1 MDKQKIYGI
10 EIDEAAVRGGERRIL
25 DAAFLENDYVV
36 GDRFQKNG
44 GKNDF
49 DDAYPFGAMQLCC
62 LRLADGKKEV
72 VLEGEPGFDRSGKSG
87 NVMVRIPKFY
97 SRREKEG
104 MLERWMV
111 SGTCHEGFSIEP
123 CFLRDGK
130 ELDYIY
136 VGAYNSCAK
145 GNGVYSSTDSIP
157 DTMISIS
164 DFEQTYAADGYEPYD
179 FAMMLC
185 LQKLCVIE
193 LGTRQLK
200 SVLGGVC
207 MMKYFSKVT
216 PGNCITDLGKN
227 RISMRFSAKGR
238 NEYFAPGHDIGFGR
252 KSKSYAHRR
261 MVSAV
266 QKNPEHADWVD
277 IFYDGE
283 DLSEQLVVGEDAAYG
298 IPQRNGKTDQLTYH
312 TGRCDL
318 QAPFAGE
325 VTPLLCPFRYRNIEN
340 LWGNVWE
347 YVSGLQLQALTF
359 WYTFDPALYAESS
372 ALWQA
377 HPIPA
382 PEQHLL
388 PDLDPDGPHWISQL
402 SFDPENP
409 LVALPS
415 GVESGVLGDY
425 YDAVLNAYKDTDYSD
440 KPIDPDRTY
449 TTATGGAWDHKFASV
464 FLYRCFLGRSSE
476 NWLYSNRLCLRK

>member
-10 EIDEAAVRGGERRIL
+10 EIDEAAIRGGERRIL
-25 DAAFLENDYVV
+25 DAAPLENDYVI

-49 DDAYPFGAMQLCC
+49 DDAYPFGAMALCC
-62 LRLADGKKEV
+62 LRLVDGKKEI
-72 VLEGEPGFDRSGKSG
+72 VLEGEPGFDRTGKSG

-104 MLERWMV
+104 TLERWMV
-111 SGTCHEGFSIEP
+111 SGVCHEGFSLEP

-130 ELDYIY
+130 ELDYVY
-136 VGAYNSCAK
+136 VAAYNSCEK
-145 GNGVYSSTDSIP
+145 GNGVYSTTDCVP
-157 DTMISIS
+157 DTVKSIS
-164 DFEQTYAADGYEPYD
+164 EFEQTYAADGYDPYD

-200 SVLGGVC
+200 QTLGGVC
-207 MMKYFSKVT
+207 MMKYFSRVN

-227 RISMRFSAKGR
+227 RISMRFNERVR
-238 NEYFAPGHDIGFGR
+238 NQYFAPGHDIGFGR
-252 KSKSYAHRR
+252 KSLSYAHRR
-261 MVSAV
+261 TVTAV
-266 QKNPEHADWVD
+266 QTNPQNDEWVD
-277 IFYDGE
+277 IYYDGE
-283 DLSEQLVVGEDAAYG
+283 DLSACLEVNGDAAYG
-298 IPQRNGKTDQLTYH
+298 IPQCNGKTDGLPYH

-347 YVSGLQLQALTF
+347 FVSGLQLQALTF
-359 WYTFDPALYAESS
+359 RYTFDPALYGENSG
-372 ALWQA
+372 LWQT

-388 PDLDPDGPHWISQL
+388 PDHDPDGAHWISSL
-402 SFDPENP
+402 SLDPENP
-409 LVALPS
+409 LVALPA
-415 GVESGVLGDY
+415 GVESGGIGDY
-425 YDAVLNAYKDTDYSD
+425 YDAVLNAYKDKDYD
-440 KPIDPDRTY
+440 NKPINPGY
-449 TTATGGAWDHKFASV
+449 AYSTATGGAWDHKFASPL
-464 FLYRCFLGRSSE
+464 LYRCFMGRTSK